1 MITKELTDWT
11 LGANYPYV
19 PVMTCA
25 AETGQILGSDYMTRG
40 VRFKGR

>member
-25 AETGQILGSDYMTRG
+25 AENFFQDYRG
-40 VRFKGR
+40 YLAGRMAHD